1 MIREL
6 RESDRKGWQ
15 RLYEGYQAFYNFPD
29 RPAEFYDKAFARLM
43 SRDTR
48 DFRGLIYEDGGRL
61 LGLTHYVFH
70 PNLWRDEG
78 VCYLQDLFTSAEA
91 RGRGVARALIEGV
104 YAEADRAGVPNV
116 YWLTA
121 EENYPGRM
129 LYDRVAQ
136 RTPFIRYMRKL

>member
-6 RESDRKGWQ
+6 RETDRKGWQ
-15 RLYEGYQAFYNFPD
+15 RLYEGYQAFYGFAD
-29 RPAEFYDKAFARLM
+29 RPAAFYDKAFARLM
-43 SRDTR
+43 ARDQH
-48 DFRGLIYEDGGRL
+48 DFHGLVHEEDGHL

-78 VCYLQDLFTSAEA
+78 VCYLQDLYTASEA
-91 RGRGVARALIEGV
+91 RGRGVARSLIEGV
-104 YAEADRAGVPNV
+104 YDAADRAGVPNV

-121 EENYPGRM
+121 EDNYPGRM

-136 RTPFIRYMRKL
+136 RSPFIRYNRKL